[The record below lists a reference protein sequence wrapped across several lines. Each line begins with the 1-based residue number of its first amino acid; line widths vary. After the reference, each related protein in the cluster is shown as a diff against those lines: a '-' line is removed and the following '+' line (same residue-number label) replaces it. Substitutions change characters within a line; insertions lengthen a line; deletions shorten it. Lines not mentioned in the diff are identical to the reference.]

1 MGTDTLVQE
10 FKGRKD
16 HADYI
21 KRGIKVENEFIQT
34 AKSHGYTVAIADEQ
48 ENINKHIDLYLTYKG
63 LTVSVDVKARRTGN
77 KQRVLDD
84 AWIVVE
90 FLNTM
95 GNKGWLYGDCDYFV
109 FEREYDYV
117 WCDAK
122 ELVELTDKVVDKNTR
137 VESYKDSAYKTW
149 GRKHQ
154 GKQDLIS
161 RIEMSLILKLNKSF
175 IMKKTLD
182 NNVKVC
188 NNSFINNKERKTP
201 MSVIQGVAFWAHVM
215 KPNFKFKEEGEWSID
230 ICHLD
235 EKNIAIV
242 QKDGLNVKNNDAKLK
257 AEGKELQGN
266 FVTIKAKTKWAKTG
280 EDKPK
285 PKVVD
290 ADRLP
295 FTEEKV
301 GNGSL
306 VNVKYTTYEHKP
318 YGTFGDLKAVQV
330 IKFVP
335 APESSDSDVTSDF
348 DVIEDGYKSTQ
359 DADLDFAK
367 A

>member
-1 MGTDTLVQE
+1 MGRDTLVQE

-77 KQRVLDD
+77 KNKFFDD

-109 FEREYDYV
+109 FEREHDYV

-137 VESYKDSAYKTW
+137 VKSYSDAEYKTW
-149 GRKHQ
+149 GRIHQ

-161 RIEMSLILKLNKSF
+161 RIEMSLILNLNKTF
-175 IMKKTLD
+175 IMEKSLD
-182 NNVKVC
+182 IVSEVC
-188 NNSFINNKERKTP
+188 HNSVINKNERKIH
-201 MSVIQGVAFWAHVM
+201 MSVLKGNAYWASIVSPNTTFDSDGV
-215 KPNFKFKEEGEWSID
+215 WSID
-230 ICHLD
+230 VGNLD
-235 EKNIAIV
+235 KKNTDVAKADGLSV
-242 QKDGLNVKNNDAKLK
+242 KNKGDDRGDFVTVKRKVRRKDGNMNK
-257 AEGKELQGN
+257 APE
-266 FVTIKAKTKWAKTG
+266 
-280 EDKPK
+280 
-285 PKVVD
+285 VVD
-290 ADRLP
+290 AGKRNMSGTLI
-295 FTEEKV
+295 
-301 GNGSL
+301 GNGSE
-306 VNVKYTTYEHKP
+306 VNVLYSTYDWEFKGRS
-318 YGTFGDLKAVQV
+318 GTSADLRAVQV
-330 IKFVP
+330 TNLVPYNVDADADEAFEVVPDGFVT
-335 APESSDSDVTSDF
+335 EDSDEELS
-348 DVIEDGYKSTQ
+348 
-359 DADLDFAK
+359 FAS
-367 A
+367 

>member
-1 MGTDTLVQE
+1 MTIVKE

-77 KQRVLDD
+77 KNKFFDD

-137 VESYKDSAYKTW
+137 VKSYSDAEYKTW
-149 GRKHQ
+149 GRIHQ

-161 RIEMSLILKLNKSF
+161 RIEMSLILNLNKTF
-175 IMKKTLD
+175 IMEKSLD
-182 NNVKVC
+182 IVSEVC
-188 NNSFINNKERKTP
+188 HNSVINKNERKIH
-201 MSVIQGVAFWAHVM
+201 MSVLKGNAYWASIVSPNTTFDSDGV
-215 KPNFKFKEEGEWSID
+215 WSID
-230 ICHLD
+230 VGNLD
-235 EKNIAIV
+235 KKNTDIAKADGLSV
-242 QKDGLNVKNNDAKLK
+242 KNKGDDRGDFVTVKRKVRRKDGNMNK
-257 AEGKELQGN
+257 APE
-266 FVTIKAKTKWAKTG
+266 
-280 EDKPK
+280 
-285 PKVVD
+285 VVD
-290 ADRLP
+290 AGKRAMSGTLI
-295 FTEEKV
+295 
-301 GNGSL
+301 GNGSE
-306 VNVKYTTYEHKP
+306 VNVLYSTYDWEFKGRS
-318 YGTFGDLKAVQV
+318 GTSADLRAVQV
-330 IKFVP
+330 TNLVPYNVDADADEAFEVVPDGFVT
-335 APESSDSDVTSDF
+335 EDSDEELS
-348 DVIEDGYKSTQ
+348 
-359 DADLDFAK
+359 FAS
-367 A
+367 

>member
-1 MGTDTLVQE
+1 MGRDTLVQE

-77 KQRVLDD
+77 KNKFFDD

-137 VESYKDSAYKTW
+137 VQNYSDAEYKTW
-149 GRKHQ
+149 GRSYQ

-161 RIEMSLILKLNKSF
+161 RIEMSLILNLNKTF
-175 IMKKTLD
+175 IMEKSLD
-182 NNVKVC
+182 IVSEVC
-188 NNSFINNKERKTP
+188 HNSVINKNERKIH
-201 MSVIQGVAFWAHVM
+201 MSVLKGNAYWASIVSPNTTFDSDGV
-215 KPNFKFKEEGEWSID
+215 WSID
-230 ICHLD
+230 VGNLD
-235 EKNIAIV
+235 KKNTDIAKADGLSV
-242 QKDGLNVKNNDAKLK
+242 KNKGDDRGDFVTVKRKVRRKDGNMNK
-257 AEGKELQGN
+257 APE
-266 FVTIKAKTKWAKTG
+266 
-280 EDKPK
+280 
-285 PKVVD
+285 VVD
-290 ADRLP
+290 AGKRAMSGTLI
-295 FTEEKV
+295 
-301 GNGSL
+301 GNGSE
-306 VNVKYTTYEHKP
+306 VNVLYSTYDWEFKGRS
-318 YGTFGDLKAVQV
+318 GTSADLRAVQV
-330 IKFVP
+330 TNLVPYNVDADADEAFEVVPDGFVT
-335 APESSDSDVTSDF
+335 EDSDEELS
-348 DVIEDGYKSTQ
+348 
-359 DADLDFAK
+359 FAS
-367 A
+367 

>member
-1 MGTDTLVQE
+1 MGRDTLVQE

-77 KQRVLDD
+77 KNKFFDD

-137 VESYKDSAYKTW
+137 VKSYSDAEYKTW
-149 GRKHQ
+149 GRIHQ

-161 RIEMSLILKLNKSF
+161 RIEMSLILNLNKTF
-175 IMKKTLD
+175 IMKKSLD
-182 NNVKVC
+182 IVSEVC
-188 NNSFINNKERKTP
+188 HNSVINKNERKIH
-201 MSVIQGVAFWAHVM
+201 MSVLKGNAYWASIVSPNTTFDSDGV
-215 KPNFKFKEEGEWSID
+215 WSID
-230 ICHLD
+230 VGNLD
-235 EKNIAIV
+235 KKNTDIAKADGLSV
-242 QKDGLNVKNNDAKLK
+242 KNKGDDRGDFVTVKRKVRRKDGNMNK
-257 AEGKELQGN
+257 APE
-266 FVTIKAKTKWAKTG
+266 
-280 EDKPK
+280 
-285 PKVVD
+285 VVD
-290 ADRLP
+290 AGKRAMSGTLI
-295 FTEEKV
+295 
-301 GNGSL
+301 GNGSE
-306 VNVKYTTYEHKP
+306 VNVLYSTYDWEFKGRS
-318 YGTFGDLKAVQV
+318 GTSADLRAVQV
-330 IKFVP
+330 TNLVPYNVDADADEAFEVVPDGFVT
-335 APESSDSDVTSDF
+335 EDSDEELS
-348 DVIEDGYKSTQ
+348 
-359 DADLDFAK
+359 FAS
-367 A
+367 

>member
-1 MGTDTLVQE
+1 MGRDTLVQE

-77 KQRVLDD
+77 KNKFFDD

-137 VESYKDSAYKTW
+137 VKSYSDAEYKTW
-149 GRKHQ
+149 GRIHQ
-154 GKQDLIS
+154 GKQDLVS
-161 RIEMSLILKLNKSF
+161 RIEMSLILNLNKTF
-175 IMKKTLD
+175 IMKKSLD
-182 NNVKVC
+182 IVSEVC
-188 NNSFINNKERKTP
+188 HNSVINKNERKIH
-201 MSVIQGVAFWAHVM
+201 MSVLKGNAYWASIVSPNTTFDSDGV
-215 KPNFKFKEEGEWSID
+215 WSID
-230 ICHLD
+230 VGNLD
-235 EKNIAIV
+235 KKNTDIAKADGLSV
-242 QKDGLNVKNNDAKLK
+242 KNKGDDRGDFVTVKRKVRRKDGNMNK
-257 AEGKELQGN
+257 APE
-266 FVTIKAKTKWAKTG
+266 
-280 EDKPK
+280 
-285 PKVVD
+285 VVD
-290 ADRLP
+290 AGKRAMSGTLI
-295 FTEEKV
+295 
-301 GNGSL
+301 GNGSE
-306 VNVKYTTYEHKP
+306 VNVLYSTYDWEFKGRS
-318 YGTFGDLKAVQV
+318 GTSADLRAVQV
-330 IKFVP
+330 TNLVPYNVDADADEAFEVVPDGFVT
-335 APESSDSDVTSDF
+335 EDSDEELS
-348 DVIEDGYKSTQ
+348 
-359 DADLDFAK
+359 FAS
-367 A
+367 

>member
-1 MGTDTLVQE
+1 MGRDTLVQE

-77 KQRVLDD
+77 KNKFFDD

-137 VESYKDSAYKTW
+137 VKSYSAAEYKTW
-149 GRKHQ
+149 GRIHQ

-161 RIEMSLILKLNKSF
+161 RIEMSLILNLNKTF
-175 IMKKTLD
+175 IMKKSLD
-182 NNVKVC
+182 IVSEVC
-188 NNSFINNKERKTP
+188 HNSVINKNERKIH
-201 MSVIQGVAFWAHVM
+201 MSVLKGNAYWASIVSPNTTFDSDGV
-215 KPNFKFKEEGEWSID
+215 WSID
-230 ICHLD
+230 VGNLD
-235 EKNIAIV
+235 KKNTDIAKADGLSV
-242 QKDGLNVKNNDAKLK
+242 KNKGDDRGDFVTVKRKVRRKDGNMNK
-257 AEGKELQGN
+257 APE
-266 FVTIKAKTKWAKTG
+266 
-280 EDKPK
+280 
-285 PKVVD
+285 VVD
-290 ADRLP
+290 AGKRAMSGTLI
-295 FTEEKV
+295 
-301 GNGSL
+301 GNGSE
-306 VNVKYTTYEHKP
+306 VNVLYSTYDWEFKGRS
-318 YGTFGDLKAVQV
+318 GTSADLRAVQV
-330 IKFVP
+330 TNLVPYNVDADADEAFEVVPDGFVT
-335 APESSDSDVTSDF
+335 EDSDEELS
-348 DVIEDGYKSTQ
+348 
-359 DADLDFAK
+359 FAS
-367 A
+367 

>member
-1 MGTDTLVQE
+1 MVRDTLVQE

-77 KQRVLDD
+77 KNKFFDD

-137 VESYKDSAYKTW
+137 VKSYSDAEYKTW
-149 GRKHQ
+149 GRIHQ

-161 RIEMSLILKLNKSF
+161 RIEMSLILNLNKTF
-175 IMKKTLD
+175 IMKKSLD
-182 NNVKVC
+182 IVSEVC
-188 NNSFINNKERKTP
+188 HNSVINKNERKIH
-201 MSVIQGVAFWAHVM
+201 MSVLKGNAYWASIVSPNTTFDSDGV
-215 KPNFKFKEEGEWSID
+215 WSID
-230 ICHLD
+230 VGNLD
-235 EKNIAIV
+235 KKNTDIAKADGLSV
-242 QKDGLNVKNNDAKLK
+242 KNKGDDRGDFVTVKRKVRRKDGNMNK
-257 AEGKELQGN
+257 APE
-266 FVTIKAKTKWAKTG
+266 
-280 EDKPK
+280 
-285 PKVVD
+285 VVD
-290 ADRLP
+290 AGKRAMSGTLI
-295 FTEEKV
+295 
-301 GNGSL
+301 GNGSE
-306 VNVKYTTYEHKP
+306 VNVLYSTYDWEFKGRS
-318 YGTFGDLKAVQV
+318 GTSADLRAVQV
-330 IKFVP
+330 TNLVPYNVDADADEAFEVVPDGFVT
-335 APESSDSDVTSDF
+335 EDSDEELS
-348 DVIEDGYKSTQ
+348 
-359 DADLDFAK
+359 FAS
-367 A
+367 

>member
-1 MGTDTLVQE
+1 MGRDTLVQE

-34 AKSHGYTVAIADEQ
+34 AKSHGYTVAIANEQ

-77 KQRVLDD
+77 KNKFFDD

-137 VESYKDSAYKTW
+137 VKSYSDAEYKTW
-149 GRKHQ
+149 GRIHQ

-161 RIEMSLILKLNKSF
+161 RIEMSLILNLNKTF
-175 IMKKTLD
+175 IMKKSLD
-182 NNVKVC
+182 IVSEVC
-188 NNSFINNKERKTP
+188 HNSVINKNERKIH
-201 MSVIQGVAFWAHVM
+201 MSVLKGNAYWASIVSPNTTFDSDGV
-215 KPNFKFKEEGEWSID
+215 WSID
-230 ICHLD
+230 VGNLD
-235 EKNIAIV
+235 KKNTDLAKADGLSV
-242 QKDGLNVKNNDAKLK
+242 KNKGDDRGDFVTVKRKVRRKDGNMNK
-257 AEGKELQGN
+257 APE
-266 FVTIKAKTKWAKTG
+266 
-280 EDKPK
+280 
-285 PKVVD
+285 VVD
-290 ADRLP
+290 AGKRNMSGTLI
-295 FTEEKV
+295 
-301 GNGSL
+301 GNGSE
-306 VNVKYTTYEHKP
+306 VNVLYSTYDWEFKGRS
-318 YGTFGDLKAVQV
+318 GTSADLRAVQV
-330 IKFVP
+330 TNLVPYNVDADADEAFEVVPDGFVT
-335 APESSDSDVTSDF
+335 EDSDEELS
-348 DVIEDGYKSTQ
+348 
-359 DADLDFAK
+359 FAS
-367 A
+367 

>member
-1 MGTDTLVQE
+1 MGRDTLVQE

-77 KQRVLDD
+77 KNKFFDD

-109 FEREYDYV
+109 FEREHDYV

-137 VESYKDSAYKTW
+137 VKSYSDAEYKTW
-149 GRKHQ
+149 GRIHQ

-161 RIEMSLILKLNKSF
+161 RIEMSLILNLNKTF
-175 IMKKTLD
+175 IMKKSLD
-182 NNVKVC
+182 IVSEVC
-188 NNSFINNKERKTP
+188 HNSVINKNERKIH
-201 MSVIQGVAFWAHVM
+201 MSVLKGNAYWASIVSPNTTFDSDGV
-215 KPNFKFKEEGEWSID
+215 WSID
-230 ICHLD
+230 VGNLD
-235 EKNIAIV
+235 KKNTDIAKADGLSV
-242 QKDGLNVKNNDAKLK
+242 KNKGDDRGDFVTVKRKVRRKDGNMNK
-257 AEGKELQGN
+257 APE
-266 FVTIKAKTKWAKTG
+266 
-280 EDKPK
+280 
-285 PKVVD
+285 VVD
-290 ADRLP
+290 AGKRNMSGTLI
-295 FTEEKV
+295 
-301 GNGSL
+301 GNGSE
-306 VNVKYTTYEHKP
+306 VNVLYSTYDWEFKGRS
-318 YGTFGDLKAVQV
+318 GTSADLRAVQV
-330 IKFVP
+330 TNLVPYNVDADADEAFEVVPDGFVT
-335 APESSDSDVTSDF
+335 EDSDEELS
-348 DVIEDGYKSTQ
+348 
-359 DADLDFAK
+359 FAS
-367 A
+367 

>member
-1 MGTDTLVQE
+1 MGRDTLVQE

-34 AKSHGYTVAIADEQ
+34 AKSHGYTVTIADEQ

-77 KQRVLDD
+77 KNKFFDD

-137 VESYKDSAYKTW
+137 VKSYSDAEYKTW
-149 GRKHQ
+149 GRIHQ

-161 RIEMSLILKLNKSF
+161 RIEMSLILNLNKTF
-175 IMKKTLD
+175 IMKKSLD
-182 NNVKVC
+182 IVSEVC
-188 NNSFINNKERKTP
+188 HNSVINKNERKIH
-201 MSVIQGVAFWAHVM
+201 MSVLKGNAYWASIVSPNTTFDSDGV
-215 KPNFKFKEEGEWSID
+215 WSID
-230 ICHLD
+230 VGNLD
-235 EKNIAIV
+235 KKNTDVAKADGLSV
-242 QKDGLNVKNNDAKLK
+242 KNKGDDRGDFVTVKRKVRRKDGNMNK
-257 AEGKELQGN
+257 APE
-266 FVTIKAKTKWAKTG
+266 
-280 EDKPK
+280 
-285 PKVVD
+285 VVD
-290 ADRLP
+290 AGKRNMSGTLI
-295 FTEEKV
+295 
-301 GNGSL
+301 GNGSE
-306 VNVKYTTYEHKP
+306 VNVLYSTYDWEFKGRS
-318 YGTFGDLKAVQV
+318 GTSADLRAVQV
-330 IKFVP
+330 TNLVPYNVDADADEAFEVVPDGFVT
-335 APESSDSDVTSDF
+335 EDSDEELS
-348 DVIEDGYKSTQ
+348 
-359 DADLDFAK
+359 FAS
-367 A
+367 

>member
-1 MGTDTLVQE
+1 MGRDTLVQE

-16 HADYI
+16 HVDYI

-77 KQRVLDD
+77 KNKFFDD

-137 VESYKDSAYKTW
+137 VKSYSDAEYKTW
-149 GRKHQ
+149 GRIHQ

-161 RIEMSLILKLNKSF
+161 RIEMSLILNLNKTF
-175 IMKKTLD
+175 IMKKSLD
-182 NNVKVC
+182 IVSEVC
-188 NNSFINNKERKTP
+188 HNSVINKNERKIH
-201 MSVIQGVAFWAHVM
+201 MSVLKGNAYWASIVSPNTTFDSDGV
-215 KPNFKFKEEGEWSID
+215 WSID
-230 ICHLD
+230 VGNLD
-235 EKNIAIV
+235 KKNTDIAKADGLSV
-242 QKDGLNVKNNDAKLK
+242 KNKGDDRGDFVTVKRKVRRKDGNMNK
-257 AEGKELQGN
+257 APE
-266 FVTIKAKTKWAKTG
+266 
-280 EDKPK
+280 
-285 PKVVD
+285 VVD
-290 ADRLP
+290 AGKRAMSGTLI
-295 FTEEKV
+295 
-301 GNGSL
+301 GNGSE
-306 VNVKYTTYEHKP
+306 VNVLYSTYDWEFKGRS
-318 YGTFGDLKAVQV
+318 GTSADLRAVQV
-330 IKFVP
+330 TNLVPYNVDADADEAFEVVPDGFVT
-335 APESSDSDVTSDF
+335 EDSDEELS
-348 DVIEDGYKSTQ
+348 
-359 DADLDFAK
+359 FAS
-367 A
+367 